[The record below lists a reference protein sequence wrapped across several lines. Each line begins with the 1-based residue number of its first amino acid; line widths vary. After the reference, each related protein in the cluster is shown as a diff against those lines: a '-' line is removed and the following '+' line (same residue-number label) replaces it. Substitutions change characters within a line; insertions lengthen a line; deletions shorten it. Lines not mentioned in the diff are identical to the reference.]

1 MSSETLTVGAGESLS
16 YSTQE
21 GARYTR
27 NVDCMAKFRKGSS
40 CQKLR
45 LSCETFSLAKGDT
58 LFVTKDTKKGKRT
71 LRYHKGCSI
80 MDYKN

>member
-1 MSSETLTVGAGESLS
+1 MFFGGFTCPAGVSSETITVEAGESLS

-27 NVDCMAKFRKGSS
+27 NVNCMAKFRKGSS

-45 LSCETFSLAKGDT
+45 LSCESFSLAKGDT
-58 LFVTKDTKKGKRT
+58 MFVTKDTKKGKKT
-71 LRYHKGCSI
+71 LR
-80 MDYKN
+80 

>member
-1 MSSETLTVGAGESLS
+1 MSSETITIGAGESLS

-45 LSCETFSLAKGDT
+45 LTCESFSFAKGDT
-58 LFVTKDTKKGKRT
+58 MFVTKDTKKGKRT
-71 LRYHKGCSI
+71 LR
-80 MDYKN
+80 